1 MSEEKTIPI
10 EEVEETMEA
19 EETPAEEQDMA
30 EQTEEVAESDVSG
43 EIPQEEAGTDTALED
58 AEKRYQELNSK
69 YMRLMADFQNQKK
82 RFEKEKSD
90 MYMYAGEDIIKRIL
104 EVMDNFDRAL
114 DMAGDTDPKFK
125 EGMEMIFKQ
134 LMGVLEKEGVKE
146 IEALG
151 EEFDPNFH
159 SAVMMEDTDEYESN
173 KVSGVIQKGYTMKSK
188 VLRPSMVKVSK

>member
-30 EQTEEVAESDVSG
+30 EQAEEVAESDVSG